1 MFVMLSCLDWPVEI
15 MLGIFSLVPSVPFRH
30 GKKYRYSETALFK
43 IWSFMRNEVSC
54 VLLFVVYRPLWAQ
67 ANTQRAEHWANSHR
81 QDVVQQE
88 PWLCIFVISGS
99 FHHLVVCLYVWVH
112 IEDGGCG
119 CPEDLLSVAAL
130 LAVYKGLK
138 YYTKVTCAFQSPD
151 ELISVSS
158 WFLYP

>member
-1 MFVMLSCLDWPVEI
+1 M
-15 MLGIFSLVPSVPFRH
+15 
-30 GKKYRYSETALFK
+30 
-43 IWSFMRNEVSC
+43 
-54 VLLFVVYRPLWAQ
+54 
-67 ANTQRAEHWANSHR
+67 
-81 QDVVQQE
+81 
-88 PWLCIFVISGS
+88 
-99 FHHLVVCLYVWVH
+99 VCLYVWVH

-138 YYTKVTCAFQSPD
+138 YYTKVTCALQSPD